1 MSAFVAFSARAE
13 KQIENI
19 ALDLADHSSK
29 LAREFVNAVDAKIE
43 QLAQFPESGA
53 VYEDEVRRLLLLRSP
68 FSLFTIFDALQNAVT
83 IIGCFHDRSD
93 PQSWHP

>member
-19 ALDLADHSSK
+19 TLDLAERSPNA
-29 LAREFVNAVDAKIE
+29 AREFVNAVDSKVE

-53 VYEDEVRRLLLLRSP
+53 IYEDDVRRLLLLRSP
-68 FSLFTIFDALQNAVT
+68 FSLFTVFDAAQNTVT
-83 IIGCFHDRSD
+83 ILGCFHDRSD
-93 PQSWHP
+93 PQSWRY